1 MKNEF
6 SLDMKP
12 IDCVTMSE
20 EFKSNP
26 FLARLYNSI
35 ADNCPEY
42 VNQKDKIQEV
52 YVDGIFERMAQSN
65 LWGNTRCFET
75 LKKKDTALTA
85 IWDYGFSCEFMG
97 FKMGFEAALKLFK
110 ETKCVATE

>member
-1 MKNEF
+1 MKNEL
-6 SLDMKP
+6 SLDMEP
-12 IDCVTMSE
+12 IDCNTMSE

-42 VNQKDKIQEV
+42 VNQKDKIQGV
-52 YVDGIFERMAQSN
+52 YVEGIFERMAYSN
-65 LWGNTRCFET
+65 LWGNARCFET
-75 LKKKDTALTA
+75 LRQQDAARDA

-97 FKMGFEAALKLFK
+97 FQMGFEAALKLLK
-110 ETKCVATE
+110 ETNCIATE